1 MVAAGGSSSMAGNK
15 SCGQHKELTA
25 NSAVRITQ
33 CACGMVHVTTNHNGV
48 TKRMNADTLRN
59 TWAGL
64 KAAIDRIDEEPVP
77 SFGSSIIN

>member
-1 MVAAGGSSSMAGNK
+1 MAGK
-15 SCGQHKELTA
+15 PCGQHKELTS

-33 CACGMVHVTTNHNGV
+33 CTCGMLHVTMNQNGITV
-48 TKRMNADTLRN
+48 RMNPDTMRN

>member
-1 MVAAGGSSSMAGNK
+1 MAGNK

-33 CACGMVHVTTNHNGV
+33 CTCGMVHVTMNHNGV
-48 TKRMNADTLRN
+48 TVRMNADTLRN

>member
-1 MVAAGGSSSMAGNK
+1 MAGNK
-15 SCGQHKELTA
+15 SCGQHKELTS

-33 CACGMVHVTTNHNGV
+33 CTCGMLHVTMNQNGITV
-48 TKRMNADTLRN
+48 RMNADTLRN